1 MKERGFTRFSL
12 GLAPLA
18 GSHDAVP
25 ASAEERAVHALIR
38 HLRFLFSF
46 EGLLSYKAKFAT
58 IWEPRYLIYQSAV
71 DLPRLGIALNRVSEL
86 PKRERLTRM
95 RRFLTLVSLVVAVC
109 APVWAQERQPGR
121 QTVALR
127 GQSQDVYAYPAGR
140 VAAHSSQPILFM
152 PGDGGWRGFAI
163 EMARAMSAAGY
174 DVYGW
179 DTKRYLMSFTGKTTL
194 REPEIMADVASM
206 AVWIQQRSPGQV
218 TLVGWS
224 EGAGLALLAA
234 ASPTDKKLFTGLVAI
249 GLPDSAVLGW
259 RRVDDLTYLTKREPN
274 EPTFATA
281 PYLPQVSP
289 LALALIYSTH
299 DEYISPAESNRLFSA
314 AQEPKRFSLVAAQ
327 NHRYDGNRGDFFRAL
342 KEALEWVDHNSR

>member
-1 MKERGFTRFSL
+1 
-12 GLAPLA
+12 
-18 GSHDAVP
+18 
-25 ASAEERAVHALIR
+25 
-38 HLRFLFSF
+38 
-46 EGLLSYKAKFAT
+46 
-58 IWEPRYLIYQSAV
+58 
-71 DLPRLGIALNRVSEL
+71 
-86 PKRERLTRM
+86 
-95 RRFLTLVSLVVAVC
+95 
-109 APVWAQERQPGR
+109 
-121 QTVALR
+121 
-127 GQSQDVYAYPAGR
+127 
-140 VAAHSSQPILFM
+140 
-152 PGDGGWRGFAI
+152 
-163 EMARAMSAAGY
+163 
-174 DVYGW
+174 
-179 DTKRYLMSFTGKTTL
+179 
-194 REPEIMADVASM
+194 MADVALM
-206 AVWIQQRSPGQV
+206 AVWIQQRSPRRV

-234 ASPTDKKLFTGLVAI
+234 ASPTDKELFTGLVAI

-342 KEALEWVDHNSR
+342 KEALEWVDKNNR